1 MIRVA
6 ATKTLERERGEGE
19 GEGEGWDKEQYP
31 SFWCDGEDTGQS
43 FQTSFMPCQPIFVFI
58 N

>member
-1 MIRVA
+1 MRVA
-6 ATKTLERERGEGE
+6 ATKTLERERGERE
-19 GEGEGWDKEQYP
+19 RENEERWDKEQYP